1 MIQVRIEAISGCTY
15 PMSVYV
21 SNIFGNYETLIGTIN
36 PGPVPPSESF
46 SSTIP
51 EIFDTAP
58 EIMVKVVSSEGCETT
73 KILECTYGCAFEII
87 VEEV

>member
-1 MIQVRIEAISGCTY
+1 MIQVRIESISGCTY

-21 SNIFGNYETLIGTIN
+21 SNIFGNYETLIGIIN
-36 PGPVPPSESF
+36 PGPVPPPQSF

-58 EIMVKVVSSEGCETT
+58 EIMVKVISSEGCETT
-73 KILECTYGCAFEII
+73 KILDCTYGYEFEILI
-87 VEEV
+87 E